1 MEQQRPLEYTVKI
14 YCEGFTEWY
23 YFEWLRTNNR
33 FKFSMEPDIPKNSRS
48 SYKQNLKLID
58 KELRKKPQERADAIF
73 LVIDTDTLVKNK
85 AQYAIYQEAKEK
97 YKKQGVIFIESHP
110 CIEIWFLYHLLDKF
124 ARTNFETYEA
134 LRPAIESV
142 LPKYEKTARYYQ
154 KNSAFRDSILKN
166 QANREKAI
174 DFSIKACKYE
184 PIEDEITNYTEV
196 FKAIHFFRL
205 LQKFAEIR
213 LLLAEKLRS
222 NVAIQPSID
231 SHKTLAVMQNE
242 NIICTLKYTGTKLK
256 CIFADGQTFDID
268 DTKPLDM
275 TNSIIGHIEEL
286 MQWQGQSKTLI
297 ALEHQIKKNKNY
309 K

>member
-1 MEQQRPLEYTVKI
+1 MELQRPLEYTVKI

-33 FKFSMEPDIPKNSRS
+33 FKFSMEPDVPKNSRS

-73 LVIDTDTLVKNK
+73 LVIDTDTIVKDRK
-85 AQYAIYQEAKEK
+85 QYAIYQEAKEK
-97 YKKQGVIFIESHP
+97 YKRQGVIFIESHP
-110 CIEIWFLYHLLDKF
+110 CIEIWFLYHLIDKF

-154 KNSAFRDSILKN
+154 KNTVFRDGILKS

-184 PIEDEITNYTEV
+184 PMENEVANYSEV
-196 FKAIHFFRL
+196 FKAVHFFRL

-213 LLLAEKLRS
+213 LLLSEKLRT
-222 NVAIQPSID
+222 AIALQPKID
-231 SHKTLAVMQNE
+231 DHKSLSVMQGDNPVC
-242 NIICTLKYTGTKLK
+242 ILKYTGTRLS
-256 CIFADGQTFDID
+256 CLFMDGHSYDVD
-268 DTKPLDM
+268 DTKTLEVNDAA
-275 TNSIIGHIEEL
+275 IEHIAEL
-286 MQWQGQSKTLI
+286 VRQQ
-297 ALEHQIKKNKNY
+297 
-309 K
+309 

>member
-33 FKFSMEPDIPKNSRS
+33 FKFSMVPDIPKNSRS

-58 KELRKKPQERADAIF
+58 KELRKNPQERADAIF

-110 CIEIWFLYHLLDKF
+110 CIEIWFLYHLIDKF

-142 LPKYEKTARYYQ
+142 LPKYEKTARYYL
-154 KNSAFRDSILKN
+154 KNSTFRENILKD

-184 PIEDEITNYTEV
+184 PIENEVVNYTEV

-213 LLLAEKLRS
+213 LLLAEKLRTHI
-222 NVAIQPSID
+222 AIQPSIG
-231 SHKTLAVMQNE
+231 SHKALAVMQNE
-242 NIICTLKYTGTKLK
+242 HAICTLKYSGTKLK
-256 CIFADGQTFDID
+256 CIFADGQAYAID
-268 DTKPLDM
+268 DTKPMDM
-275 TNSIIGHIEEL
+275 SDSVIGHIAEL
-286 MQWQGQSKTLI
+286 I
-297 ALEHQIKKNKNY
+297 
-309 K
+309 

>member
-1 MEQQRPLEYTVKI
+1 MEQRPLEYTVKI

-58 KELRKKPQERADAIF
+58 KELRKNPQERADAIF

-110 CIEIWFLYHLLDKF
+110 CIEIWFLYHLMDKF

-154 KNSAFRDSILKN
+154 KNSQFRESILKS
-166 QANREKAI
+166 QTNREKAI

-184 PIEDEITNYTEV
+184 PIENEIANYTEV
-196 FKAIHFFRL
+196 FKAIYFFRL

-213 LLLAEKLRS
+213 LLLAEKLRT
-222 NVAIQPSID
+222 NVAIQPNIA
-231 SHKTLAVMQNE
+231 SHKSLAITHNE
-242 NIICTLKYTGTKLK
+242 NMICTLKYTGTILK
-256 CIFADGQTFDID
+256 CIFCGW
-268 DTKPLDM
+268 
-275 TNSIIGHIEEL
+275 TNF
-286 MQWQGQSKTLI
+286 
-297 ALEHQIKKNKNY
+297 
-309 K
+309 

>member
-1 MEQQRPLEYTVKI
+1 MEQRPLEYTVKI

-58 KELRKKPQERADAIF
+58 KELRKNPQERADAIF

-110 CIEIWFLYHLLDKF
+110 CIEIWFLYHLMDKF

-134 LRPAIESV
+134 LRPAIENV
-142 LPKYEKTARYYQ
+142 LTKYEKTARYYQ
-154 KNSAFRDSILKN
+154 KNSLFRESILKS
-166 QANREKAI
+166 QTNREKAI

-184 PIEDEITNYTEV
+184 PIENEIANYTEV

-213 LLLAEKLRS
+213 LLLAEKLRA
-222 NVAIQPSID
+222 NVAIQPNVA
-231 SHKTLAVMQNE
+231 SHKSLAIIHNE
-242 NIICTLKYTGTKLK
+242 NMICTLKYSGTKLK
-256 CIFADGQTFDID
+256 CIFFDGQTFDVD
-268 DTKPLDM
+268 DT
-275 TNSIIGHIEEL
+275 NSL
-286 MQWQGQSKTLI
+286 
-297 ALEHQIKKNKNY
+297 
-309 K
+309 

>member
-97 YKKQGVIFIESHP
+97 YKKQGVIFIESRP
-110 CIEIWFLYHLLDKF
+110 CIEIWFLYHLMDKF

-154 KNSAFRDSILKN
+154 KNSAFRESILKN

-184 PIEDEITNYTEV
+184 PIENEVANYTEV

-213 LLLAEKLRS
+213 LLLAERLRS
-222 NVAIQPSID
+222 NVVIQPSID
-231 SHKTLAVMQNE
+231 SHKSLAIMQNE
-242 NIICTLKYTGTKLK
+242 NVICTLKYTDTKLR
-256 CIFADGQTFDID
+256 CIFADGQFFDVD

-275 TNSIIGHIEEL
+275 ANQIIGHIAEL
-286 MQWQGQSKTLI
+286 MQ
-297 ALEHQIKKNKNY
+297 
-309 K
+309 

>member
-1 MEQQRPLEYTVKI
+1 MEHQRPLEYTVKI

-58 KELRKKPQERADAIF
+58 KELRKNPQERADAIF

-110 CIEIWFLYHLLDKF
+110 CIELWFLYHLMDKF

-134 LRPAIESV
+134 LRPTIEKV

-154 KNSAFRDSILKN
+154 KNNSFRDTILKSDE
-166 QANREKAI
+166 NRAKAI
-174 DFSIKACKYE
+174 EYSIKACKYE
-184 PIEDEITNYTEV
+184 PIDGEIANYSEV

-213 LLLAEKLRS
+213 LLLTEKLRKMI
-222 NVAIQPSID
+222 AIQPNID
-231 SHKTLAVMQNE
+231 SHKSLSVIYKETP
-242 NIICTLKYTGTKLK
+242 ICILKYAETRLS
-256 CIFADGQTFDID
+256 CIFPDGKSFEID
-268 DTKPLDM
+268 DTISLTIQDPV
-275 TNSIIGHIEEL
+275 IEHIA
-286 MQWQGQSKTLI
+286 KI
-297 ALEHQIKKNKNY
+297 LE
-309 K
+309 

>member
-110 CIEIWFLYHLLDKF
+110 CIEIWFLYHLMDKF

-166 QANREKAI
+166 QANKEKAI

-184 PIEDEITNYTEV
+184 PIENEVANYSEV

-213 LLLAEKLRS
+213 LLLAERLRF
-222 NVAIQPSID
+222 NVVIQPSID
-231 SHKTLAVMQNE
+231 SHKSLAIMQNE
-242 NIICTLKYTGTKLK
+242 NVICTLKYTDTKLR
-256 CIFADGQTFDID
+256 CIFADGQFFDVD

-275 TNSIIGHIEEL
+275 ANQIIGHIAEL
-286 MQWQGQSKTLI
+286 MQ
-297 ALEHQIKKNKNY
+297 
-309 K
+309 

>member
-1 MEQQRPLEYTVKI
+1 MEQRPLEYTVKI

-58 KELRKKPQERADAIF
+58 KELRKNPQERADAIF

-85 AQYAIYQEAKEK
+85 AQYAIYQEAKQK

-110 CIEIWFLYHLLDKF
+110 CIEIWFLYHLMDKF

-154 KNSAFRDSILKN
+154 KNSIFRESILKS
-166 QANREKAI
+166 QTNREKAI

-184 PIEDEITNYTEV
+184 PIENEIANYTEV
-196 FKAIHFFRL
+196 FKAIYFFRL

-213 LLLAEKLRS
+213 LLLAEKLRT
-222 NVAIQPSID
+222 NVVIQPNIT
-231 SHKTLAVMQNE
+231 SHKSLAITYDE
-242 NIICTLKYTGTKLK
+242 NMICTLTYSGTILK
-256 CIFADGQTFDID
+256 CIFMDGQTSNVD
-268 DTKPLDM
+268 DTKPLDIED
-275 TNSIIGHIEEL
+275 SIIEY
-286 MQWQGQSKTLI
+286 I
-297 ALEHQIKKNKNY
+297 AEIIK
-309 K
+309 

>member
-1 MEQQRPLEYTVKI
+1 MEQRPLEYTVKI

-58 KELRKKPQERADAIF
+58 KELRKNPQERADAIF

-110 CIEIWFLYHLLDKF
+110 CIEIWFLYHLMDKF

-134 LRPAIESV
+134 LRPAIENV

-154 KNSAFRDSILKN
+154 KNSLFRESILKS
-166 QANREKAI
+166 QTNREKAI

-184 PIEDEITNYTEV
+184 PIENEIANYTEV

-213 LLLAEKLRS
+213 LLLAEKLRT
-222 NVAIQPSID
+222 NVAIQPNVA
-231 SHKTLAVMQNE
+231 SHKSLAIMHNE
-242 NIICTLKYTGTKLK
+242 DMICTLKYSGTILK
-256 CIFADGQTFDID
+256 CILGDG
-268 DTKPLDM
+268 
-275 TNSIIGHIEEL
+275 
-286 MQWQGQSKTLI
+286 
-297 ALEHQIKKNKNY
+297 
-309 K
+309 

>member
-33 FKFSMEPDIPKNSRS
+33 FKFSMEPDILKNSRS

-73 LVIDTDTLVKNK
+73 LVIDTDTLIKNK

-110 CIEIWFLYHLLDKF
+110 CIEIWFLYHLLNKF

-231 SHKTLAVMQNE
+231 SHKTLSVMQNE

-256 CIFADGQTFDID
+256 CIFTDGQTFDID

-286 MQWQGQSKTLI
+286 MQ
-297 ALEHQIKKNKNY
+297 
-309 K
+309 

>member
-124 ARTNFETYEA
+124 ARTNFETYGA
-134 LRPAIESV
+134 LRPAIENV
-142 LPKYEKTARYYQ
+142 LPKYDKTARYYQ

-184 PIEDEITNYTEV
+184 PIENEVANYTEV

-213 LLLAEKLRS
+213 LLLAEKLRT

-231 SHKTLAVMQNE
+231 SHKALSVMQND
-242 NIICTLKYTGTKLK
+242 NVICILKYTGTKLK
-256 CIFADGQTFDID
+256 CIFVDGQTFDVD
-268 DTKPLDM
+268 DTKPLDIAD
-275 TNSIIGHIEEL
+275 SIIGN
-286 MQWQGQSKTLI
+286 I
-297 ALEHQIKKNKNY
+297 AEIIK
-309 K
+309 

>member
-33 FKFSMEPDIPKNSRS
+33 FKSSMEPDIPKNSRS

-85 AQYAIYQEAKEK
+85 TQYAIYQEAKEK

-166 QANREKAI
+166 RANREKAI

-184 PIEDEITNYTEV
+184 PIENEVANYTEV
-196 FKAIHFFRL
+196 FKAIQFFRL

-231 SHKTLAVMQNE
+231 SHKTLEVMQNE
-242 NIICTLKYTGTKLK
+242 RVICTLKYTDTKLK
-256 CIFADGQTFDID
+256 CIFADGQFFDVD

-275 TNSIIGHIEEL
+275 ANQIIGHIAEL
-286 MQWQGQSKTLI
+286 MQ
-297 ALEHQIKKNKNY
+297 
-309 K
+309 

>member
-184 PIEDEITNYTEV
+184 PIENEVANYTEV

-213 LLLAEKLRS
+213 LLLAEKLRT
-222 NVAIQPSID
+222 NVTIQPNIA
-231 SHKTLAVMQNE
+231 SHKSLAIMHNE
-242 NIICTLKYTGTKLK
+242 NMICTLKYSGTILK
-256 CIFADGQTFDID
+256 CIFVDGQTFDVD
-268 DTKPLDM
+268 DTKPLDIAD
-275 TNSIIGHIEEL
+275 SIIGN
-286 MQWQGQSKTLI
+286 I
-297 ALEHQIKKNKNY
+297 AEIIK
-309 K
+309 

>member
-33 FKFSMEPDIPKNSRS
+33 FKFSMVPDIPKNSRS

-58 KELRKKPQERADAIF
+58 KELRKNPQERADAIF

-110 CIEIWFLYHLLDKF
+110 CIEIWFLYHLIDKF

-142 LPKYEKTARYYQ
+142 LPKYEKTARYYL
-154 KNSAFRDSILKN
+154 KNSTFRENILKD

-184 PIEDEITNYTEV
+184 PIENEVVNYTEV

-213 LLLAEKLRS
+213 LLLAEKLRTHI
-222 NVAIQPSID
+222 AIQPSIG
-231 SHKTLAVMQNE
+231 SHKALAVMQNE
-242 NIICTLKYTGTKLK
+242 HAICTLKYSGTKLK
-256 CIFADGQTFDID
+256 CIFADGQAYAVD
-268 DTKPLDM
+268 DTKPMDM
-275 TNSIIGHIEEL
+275 SDSVIGHIAEL
-286 MQWQGQSKTLI
+286 I
-297 ALEHQIKKNKNY
+297 
-309 K
+309 

>member
-33 FKFSMEPDIPKNSRS
+33 FKSSMEPDIPKNSRS

-85 AQYAIYQEAKEK
+85 TQYAIYQEAKEK

-166 QANREKAI
+166 RANREKAI

-184 PIEDEITNYTEV
+184 PIENEVANYTEV
-196 FKAIHFFRL
+196 FKAIQFFRL

-213 LLLAEKLRS
+213 LLLAEKLRT
-222 NVAIQPSID
+222 NVAIRPSID
-231 SHKTLAVMQNE
+231 SHKALSVMQNE

-275 TNSIIGHIEEL
+275 TNSIIGHIAEL
-286 MQWQGQSKTLI
+286 MQ
-297 ALEHQIKKNKNY
+297 
-309 K
+309 

>member
-1 MEQQRPLEYTVKI
+1 MVH
-14 YCEGFTEWY
+14 
-23 YFEWLRTNNR
+23 FEWLRTNNR

-58 KELRKKPQERADAIF
+58 KELRKNPQERADAIF

-110 CIEIWFLYHLLDKF
+110 CIEIWFLYHLMDKF
-124 ARTNFETYEA
+124 ARTNFEAYEA
-134 LRPAIESV
+134 LRPAIENVV

-154 KNSAFRDSILKN
+154 KNSLFRESILKS
-166 QANREKAI
+166 QTNREKAI

-184 PIEDEITNYTEV
+184 PIENEIANYPEV

-213 LLLAEKLRS
+213 LLLAEKLRT
-222 NVAIQPSID
+222 NVAIQPNVA
-231 SHKTLAVMQNE
+231 SHKSLAIMHNE
-242 NIICTLKYTGTKLK
+242 NMICTLKYSGTILK
-256 CIFADGQTFDID
+256 CILGDGQTFDVD
-268 DTKPLDM
+268 DTKPLDIAD
-275 TNSIIGHIEEL
+275 SIIGYIAEIIKYLSDGCPDRVSSRIHPEGVCGVLQEEQHSCGS
-286 MQWQGQSKTLI
+286 MEPIGKR
-297 ALEHQIKKNKNY
+297 
-309 K
+309 

>member
-85 AQYAIYQEAKEK
+85 TQYAIYQEAKEK

-166 QANREKAI
+166 RANREKAI

-184 PIEDEITNYTEV
+184 PIENEVANYTEV
-196 FKAIHFFRL
+196 FKAIQFFRL

-213 LLLAEKLRS
+213 LLLAEKLRT
-222 NVAIQPSID
+222 NVAIRPSID
-231 SHKTLAVMQNE
+231 SHKTLSVMQNE

-256 CIFADGQTFDID
+256 CIFADGQTFDVD
-268 DTKPLDM
+268 DTKSLDM
-275 TNSIIGHIEEL
+275 TNSIIGHIAEL
-286 MQWQGQSKTLI
+286 MQ
-297 ALEHQIKKNKNY
+297 
-309 K
+309 

>member
-73 LVIDTDTLVKNK
+73 LVIDTDTLIKNK

-110 CIEIWFLYHLLDKF
+110 CIEIWFLDHLLNKF

-231 SHKTLAVMQNE
+231 SHKTLSVMQNE

-256 CIFADGQTFDID
+256 CIFTDGQTFDID

-286 MQWQGQSKTLI
+286 MQ
-297 ALEHQIKKNKNY
+297 
-309 K
+309 

>member
-110 CIEIWFLYHLLDKF
+110 CIEIWFFYHLMDKF

-166 QANREKAI
+166 QANKEKAI

-184 PIEDEITNYTEV
+184 PIENEVANYSEV

-213 LLLAEKLRS
+213 LLLAERLRS
-222 NVAIQPSID
+222 NVVIQPSID
-231 SHKTLAVMQNE
+231 SHKSLAIMQNE
-242 NIICTLKYTGTKLK
+242 NVICTLKYTDTKLR
-256 CIFADGQTFDID
+256 CIFADGQFFDVD

-275 TNSIIGHIEEL
+275 ANQIIGHIAEL
-286 MQWQGQSKTLI
+286 MQ
-297 ALEHQIKKNKNY
+297 
-309 K
+309 

>member
-1 MEQQRPLEYTVKI
+1 MVQQRPLEYTVKI

-85 AQYAIYQEAKEK
+85 AQYAIYQETKEK

-110 CIEIWFLYHLLDKF
+110 CIEIWFLYHLMDKF

-154 KNSAFRDSILKN
+154 KNSAFRDNILKN
-166 QANREKAI
+166 QANKEKAI

-184 PIEDEITNYTEV
+184 PIENEVANYSEV

-213 LLLAEKLRS
+213 LLLAERLRS

-231 SHKTLAVMQNE
+231 SHKSLAIMQNE
-242 NIICTLKYTGTKLK
+242 NVICTLKYTDTKLR
-256 CIFADGQTFDID
+256 CIFTDGQVFDVD

-275 TNSIIGHIEEL
+275 ANQIIGHIAEL
-286 MQWQGQSKTLI
+286 M
-297 ALEHQIKKNKNY
+297 H
-309 K
+309 

>member
-48 SYKQNLKLID
+48 SYTHNLKLID

-73 LVIDTDTLVKNK
+73 LVIDTDTLIKNK

-110 CIEIWFLYHLLDKF
+110 CIEIWFLYHLLNKF

-231 SHKTLAVMQNE
+231 SHKTLSVMQNE

-286 MQWQGQSKTLI
+286 MQ
-297 ALEHQIKKNKNY
+297 
-309 K
+309 

>member
-1 MEQQRPLEYTVKI
+1 MEQHRPLEYTVKI

-58 KELRKKPQERADAIF
+58 KELRKNPQERADAIF

-110 CIEIWFLYHLLDKF
+110 CIEIWFLYHLIDKF

-154 KNSAFRDSILKN
+154 KNSTFRESILKD
-166 QANREKAI
+166 QIRREKAI
-174 DFSIKACKYE
+174 AFSIKACKYD
-184 PIEDEITNYTEV
+184 PIENEIANYTEV

-213 LLLAEKLRS
+213 LLLSEKLRT
-222 NVAIQPSID
+222 NIAIQPNID
-231 SHKTLAVMQNE
+231 NHKALTVMLNG

-256 CIFADGQTFDID
+256 CIFTDGKTFDVA
-268 DTKPLDM
+268 DTKPLNIADSVISHM
-275 TNSIIGHIEEL
+275 
-286 MQWQGQSKTLI
+286 SKLVHRTDSFMRLP
-297 ALEHQIKKNKNY
+297 
-309 K
+309 

>member
-1 MEQQRPLEYTVKI
+1 MEQRPLEYTVKI

-73 LVIDTDTLVKNK
+73 LVIDTETLVKNK

-110 CIEIWFLYHLLDKF
+110 CIEIWFLYHLMDKF
-124 ARTNFETYEA
+124 ARTNFEAYEA

-142 LPKYEKTARYYQ
+142 LPKYKKTARYYQ

-166 QANREKAI
+166 QANKEKAI

-184 PIEDEITNYTEV
+184 PIENEVANYSEV

-213 LLLAEKLRS
+213 LLLAERLRS
-222 NVAIQPSID
+222 NVVIQPSID
-231 SHKTLAVMQNE
+231 SHKSLAIMQNE
-242 NIICTLKYTGTKLK
+242 NVICTLKYTDTKLR
-256 CIFADGQTFDID
+256 CIFADGQFFDVD

-275 TNSIIGHIEEL
+275 ANQIIGHIAEL
-286 MQWQGQSKTLI
+286 MQ
-297 ALEHQIKKNKNY
+297 
-309 K
+309 

>member
-1 MEQQRPLEYTVKI
+1 MEQRPLEYTVKI

-58 KELRKKPQERADAIF
+58 KELRKNPQERADAIF
-73 LVIDTDTLVKNK
+73 LVIDTDTLVKDK

-97 YKKQGVIFIESHP
+97 YKRQGVIFIESHP
-110 CIEIWFLYHLLDKF
+110 CIEIWFLYHLMDKF

-134 LRPAIESV
+134 LRPVIENV

-154 KNSAFRDSILKN
+154 KNSLFRESILKS
-166 QANREKAI
+166 QTNREKAI

-184 PIEDEITNYTEV
+184 PIENEIANYTEV
-196 FKAIHFFRL
+196 FKAINFFRL

-213 LLLAEKLRS
+213 LLLAEKLRT
-222 NVAIQPSID
+222 NVAIQPSIA
-231 SHKTLAVMQNE
+231 SHKSLTIMHNE
-242 NIICTLKYTGTKLK
+242 KMICTLKYSGTILK
-256 CIFADGQTFDID
+256 CIFVDGQTFDVD
-268 DTKPLDM
+268 DTKPLD
-275 TNSIIGHIEEL
+275 TADSIIGYVVKITTCIIRCRPYSPHSL
-286 MQWQGQSKTLI
+286 SWCP
-297 ALEHQIKKNKNY
+297 Y
-309 K
+309 

>member
-110 CIEIWFLYHLLDKF
+110 CIEIWFLYHLMDKF

-154 KNSAFRDSILKN
+154 KNSTFRDSILKN

-184 PIEDEITNYTEV
+184 PIENEVANYSEV

-231 SHKTLAVMQNE
+231 CHKSLSVMQNE
-242 NIICTLKYTGTKLK
+242 NVICTLKYTGTKLK
-256 CIFADGQTFDID
+256 CIFADGQSFDID
-268 DTKPLDM
+268 DTKPLDIP
-275 TNSIIGHIEEL
+275 NQIIGHIAEL
-286 MQWQGQSKTLI
+286 MQ
-297 ALEHQIKKNKNY
+297 
-309 K
+309 

>member
-33 FKFSMEPDIPKNSRS
+33 FKFSMVPDIPKNSRS

-58 KELRKKPQERADAIF
+58 KELRKNPQERADAIF

-110 CIEIWFLYHLLDKF
+110 CIEIWFLYHLMDKF

-184 PIEDEITNYTEV
+184 PIENEVANYSEV

-213 LLLAEKLRS
+213 LLLAERLRS
-222 NVAIQPSID
+222 NVAILPSID
-231 SHKTLAVMQNE
+231 SHKSLAVMQNE
-242 NIICTLKYTGTKLK
+242 NVICTLKYTGTKLK

-268 DTKPLDM
+268 DTKPLDI
-275 TNSIIGHIEEL
+275 TNPIIEHIAEL
-286 MQWQGQSKTLI
+286 MQ
-297 ALEHQIKKNKNY
+297 
-309 K
+309 